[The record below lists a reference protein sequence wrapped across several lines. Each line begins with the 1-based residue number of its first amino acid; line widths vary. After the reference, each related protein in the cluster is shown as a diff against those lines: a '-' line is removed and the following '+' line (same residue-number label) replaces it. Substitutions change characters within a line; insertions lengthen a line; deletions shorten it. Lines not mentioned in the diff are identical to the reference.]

1 MNNPDFHRAIGRLR
15 WRHWLHYA
23 LQSLLMAGLVLAVS
37 RAVVVARPAGRAPFT
52 STLTLVLLAVGALL
66 AGLGLLW
73 LRRRMVPNLR
83 RLAEENLRVYQG
95 RILLQDS
102 LLLLS
107 GLPLLLAYGLVGSL
121 PALGAYVVLMPLLA
135 RLTAPSA
142 ETYQRWLLQF

>member
-1 MNNPDFHRAIGRLR
+1 MNNPNFHRAIGRIR
-15 WRHWLHYA
+15 RRHWLHYA
-23 LQSLLMAGLVLAVS
+23 VQSLLMGTLVLAIN
-37 RAVVVARPAGRAPFT
+37 R
-52 STLTLVLLAVGALL
+52 LLATGGVGTAPLASGGRMALLAGGGVL

-83 RLAEENLRVYQG
+83 RLAEENLRIYQS

-121 PALGAYVVLMPLLA
+121 PALGAYVVLLPLLA

-142 ETYQRWLLQF
+142 EAYQRWLLQS